1 MNNKLLVLGTVA
13 YDAIETPFGKTGKI
27 LGGCATYIGL
37 AASHF
42 NTECGLISIIG
53 SDFEE
58 EHLNLLK
65 EKNLNLE
72 GVNINKFISYLN
84 SKSKLKYNDSFN
96 IGEDVWY
103 VLY

>member
-1 MNNKLLVLGTVA
+1 MSPRRKEFFYFLYHEQQTLVLVTVA
-13 YDAIETPFGKTGKI
+13 YDAIETLGKTGKI

-65 EKNLNLE
+65 RK
-72 GVNINKFISYLN
+72 I
-84 SKSKLKYNDSFN
+84 
-96 IGEDVWY
+96 
-103 VLY
+103 